1 MRAMAEQAH
10 GGMASGAS
18 RDEKRLRRDLSPEVP
33 DHEILRLIGTGA
45 YGEVWLAR
53 SVTGAYRAV
62 KVVWREDFKDES
74 TYVRE
79 FEGILHYE
87 PVARRIPG
95 VVHILH
101 VGQHHG
107 EYPYY
112 YYVMELADDAY
123 TGIHIDPLKYV
134 PHTLHSDM
142 ELYGRNPMPLDYVI
156 EVGSQLAHALDG
168 LHAEELTHRDVK
180 PSNIVFVNGRAKLA
194 DVGSVAQSN
203 NRSFAGTQGYV
214 PPEGPGAPRADVYAL
229 AKVLYEMS
237 TGKDRLDF
245 PELPLEIPSGPSH
258 RHWLTFNEVVCAA
271 AAPQISKDTIATAQ
285 ALAERLDALRLYSP
299 GHRVKRQ
306 VQQHRLWLK
315 RLLLWLCVAVGLA
328 ALCYSA
334 LLLLPPQLR
343 QRLHAAALALRAPAA
358 AEPAEPGRSQLFI
371 TSVPSGASI
380 YTEDGRYVDETPY
393 GPLDVTPGRKMAFTL
408 RKEGYADQEV
418 RGTTPQQG
426 ILALGGDL
434 RPYRPPKLRLD
445 WQDALGSTYKAE
457 GDEHHALSPVT
468 VQQFETFLHS
478 RPAAKSIP
486 YKKAPDDDRV
496 LTTWEGI
503 NAYTLWLARLC
514 ESHGSIGRDH
524 SLAAIPEPGADAG
537 QDLCAYKLIAR
548 PVQKTPISVHTTPTG
563 ATVWLNGRP
572 LGATPLQ
579 GVRVPLAPFLL
590 EIRMPGYDTVRRS
603 GISPKGL
610 ALNISLEPNNSV
622 SFGTEWT
629 NSLGLTFRPFTPSL
643 MAGATEVRVSDYHA
657 FVAATGAAMPPPTNF
672 VQNGD
677 HPVVCV
683 SRVDAERFARW
694 LTIQEREAG
703 LIDETDEYR
712 LPTDKEWS
720 AMVGITDE
728 KGDSPYERA
737 KNMGGYTGSSHDPAA
752 NPAPKEFPWG
762 LRWPPPARSGNFSDT
777 AARAYVSPQY
787 VLEHYTDGFPF
798 TAPVKSFS
806 PNKYGLYDLS
816 GNVQEWVS
824 GEYGGPRGFNFR
836 HYGVTRGG
844 DYTSFR
850 PNQLA
855 SGSRTPHPID
865 ERSPSVGFRLMLQR
879 TQKSL

>member
-1 MRAMAEQAH
+1 MRVMAGQAQTNMVNDAPH
-10 GGMASGAS
+10 KGS
-18 RDEKRLRRDLSPEVP
+18 RRRDLRPEVP

-87 PVARRIPG
+87 PVARGIPG

-123 TGIHIDPLKYV
+123 TGIHIDPLNYV

-142 ELYGRNPMPLDYVI
+142 ELYGRNPMPLDYVL

-194 DVGSVAQSN
+194 DAGSVAQSN

-237 TGKDRLDF
+237 TGMDRLDF
-245 PELPLEIPSGPSH
+245 PELPLEIPGGPSH
-258 RHWLTFNEVVCAA
+258 RRWLAFNEVVCAA
-271 AAPQISKDTIATAQ
+271 AAPQMGKDTIATAQ
-285 ALAERLDALRLYSP
+285 ALADRLDALRHYAP
-299 GHRVKRQ
+299 GHRARQQVKSP
-306 VQQHRLWLK
+306 HR
-315 RLLLWLCVAVGLA
+315 RRSVLLWAGVCAGLA
-328 ALCYSA
+328 GLCYAGQA
-334 LLLLPPQLR
+334 LLPGELK
-343 QRLHAAALALRAPAA
+343 QRVRAAARALRGEEEAP
-358 AEPAEPGRSQLFI
+358 EPGRCQLFI

-380 YTEDGRYVDETPY
+380 YTENGRYVDETPY
-393 GPLDVTPGRKMAFTL
+393 GPLEVKPGKRLVFTL
-408 RKEGYADQEV
+408 RKEGYVDYEV
-418 RGTTPQQG
+418 QG
-426 ILALGGDL
+426 ITPRQGVLALGGDL
-434 RPYRPPKLRLD
+434 HPYRPPRQRLD
-445 WQDALGSTYKAE
+445 WQDALGSTYKPE
-457 GDEHHALSPVT
+457 GNEHRAVSPVT

-478 RPAAKSIP
+478 DPSAGSIP
-486 YKKAPDDDRV
+486 YEKATDSDYV
-496 LTTWEGI
+496 LTTREGM
-503 NAYTLWLARLC
+503 NAYTLWLVRLC
-514 ESHGSIGRDH
+514 ESQGSIGRDH
-524 SLAAIPEPGADAG
+524 SLAAVPEPGTAAG
-537 QDLCAYKLIAR
+537 QDMCAYRISAR
-548 PVQKTPISVHTTPTG
+548 QVQKTPISVHTTPTG

-579 GVRVPLAPFLL
+579 GVRIPLAPFFL

-603 GISPKGL
+603 GLSPKGL
-610 ALNISLEPNNSV
+610 ALNLSLEPNNSV
-622 SFGTEWT
+622 SFGTEWV
-629 NSLGLTFRPFTPSL
+629 NSLGMSFRPFTPSL
-643 MAGATEVRVSDYHA
+643 MAGATEVRVSDYQA

-672 VQNGD
+672 VQSGD

-694 LTIQEREAG
+694 LTVQEREAG
-703 LIDETDEYR
+703 LIEETDEYR
-712 LPTDKEWS
+712 LPTDEEWS
-720 AMVGITDE
+720 AMVGINDE
-728 KGDSPYERA
+728 KGSSPYDRLQSKGFYA
-737 KNMGGYTGSSHDPAA
+737 QSSTAAGGS
-752 NPAPKEFPWG
+752 APREFPWG
-762 LRWPPPARSGNFSDT
+762 LTWPPPAHSGNFSDT
-777 AARAYVSPQY
+777 SALTHTSPQY

-806 PNKYGLYDLS
+806 ANKYGLYDLS

-824 GEYGGPRGFNFR
+824 DEYGGPRSFNFR

-850 PNQLA
+850 PSQIA
-855 SGSRTPHPID
+855 SGSRTPRPID
-865 ERSPSVGFRLMLQR
+865 ERNPSVGFRLMLER
-879 TQKSL
+879 TQNSL

>member
-1 MRAMAEQAH
+1 MPDATPARVPESEPHH
-10 GGMASGAS
+10 GA
-18 RDEKRLRRDLSPEVP
+18 RHRRDLRPEVP

-87 PVARRIPG
+87 PVARGIPG

-101 VGQHHG
+101 VGQSHD

-123 TGIHIDPLKYV
+123 TGIHIDPLNYV

-142 ELYGRNPMPLDYVI
+142 ELYGRNPMPLDYVL

-237 TGKDRLDF
+237 TGMDRLDF
-245 PELPLEIPSGPSH
+245 PALPTEMPDGPSH
-258 RHWLTFNEVVCAA
+258 RRWLAFNEIICAA
-271 AAPQISKDTIATAQ
+271 ADPQVGKDTIATAQ
-285 ALAERLDALRLYSP
+285 VLADRLDALRQFAP
-299 GHRVKRQ
+299 GHRGDKHRQGGMGKR
-306 VQQHRLWLK
+306 V
-315 RLLLWLCVAVGLA
+315 LLWGVGAASLVALGVAGFFM
-328 ALCYSA
+328 
-334 LLLLPPQLR
+334 LPAELR
-343 QRLHAAALALRAPAA
+343 QRLDEARQVLQGEAP
-358 AEPAEPGRSQLFI
+358 EPNRSQLFI
-371 TSVPSGASI
+371 SSVPSGASI

-393 GPLDVTPGRKMAFTL
+393 GPLDVEPGKKIAFTL
-408 RKEGYADQEV
+408 RKEGFADYEV
-418 RGTTPQQG
+418 KGVAPMQG
-426 ILALGGDL
+426 LLALGGDL
-434 RPYRPPKLRLD
+434 RPFRPPRIRHD
-445 WQDALGSTYKAE
+445 WQDALGSIYQAD
-457 GDEHHALSPVT
+457 GDEHRAVIPVT

-478 RPAAKSIP
+478 DPSVGKIP
-486 YKKAPDDDRV
+486 YEKMPGTDYVRTT
-496 LTTWEGI
+496 LTGI
-503 NAYTLWLARLC
+503 NAYALWLMRLC
-514 ESHGSIGRDH
+514 ENQGSIGRDH
-524 SLAAIPEPGADAG
+524 TLTALPEPGSSSG
-537 QDLCAYKLIAR
+537 QDMWAYRLCAK

-572 LGATPLQ
+572 LGVTPMQ
-579 GVRVPLAPFLL
+579 GVRVPLAPYFL
-590 EIRMPGYDTVRRS
+590 EIRMPGYATVRRS
-603 GISPKGL
+603 GISPKDL
-610 ALNISLEPNNSV
+610 ALNIPLQLNNSV
-622 SFGTEWT
+622 SFGAEWT
-629 NSLGLTFRPFTPSL
+629 NSLGLSFRPFTPSL

-657 FVAATGAAMPPPTNF
+657 FVAATGASMPPPTDF

-694 LTIQEREAG
+694 LTAQEREAG

-712 LPTDKEWS
+712 LPTDEEWS
-720 AMVGITDE
+720 AMAGIKDE
-728 KGDSPYERA
+728 KGFSPYERSQS
-737 KNMGGYTGSSHDPAA
+737 KGNYGGQ
-752 NPAPKEFPWG
+752 EFPWG
-762 LRWPPPARSGNFSDT
+762 LSWPPPPRSGNFADSS
-777 AARAYVSPQY
+777 ARAYVSPQY

-806 PNKYGLYDLS
+806 PNHFGLYDLS
-816 GNVQEWVS
+816 GNVQEWVAD
-824 GEYGGPRGFNFR
+824 EYGGPRGFSFR

-850 PNQLA
+850 PNQIA
-855 SGSRTPHPID
+855 TGSRTPRPVD
-865 ERSPSVGFRLMLQR
+865 ERSATVGFRLMLER
-879 TQKSL
+879 TRKSF

>member
-1 MRAMAEQAH
+1 MPELRQVDTL
-10 GGMASGAS
+10 SGAS
-18 RDEKRLRRDLSPEVP
+18 RSEKRLRRDLSPEVP

-74 TYVRE
+74 IYVRE
-79 FEGILHYE
+79 FESILHYE

-107 EYPYY
+107 EFPYY

-245 PELPLEIPSGPSH
+245 PELPENIPSGPSH
-258 RHWLTFNEVVCAA
+258 RHWLAFNEVVCAA
-271 AAPQISKDTIATAQ
+271 AAPQVNKDTIATAQ
-285 ALAERLDALRLYSP
+285 VLAERLDSLRQYTPGRRAKRRQTSP
-299 GHRVKRQ
+299 
-306 VQQHRLWLK
+306 WYK
-315 RLLLWLCVAVGLA
+315 RLLVWCCVLAGLA
-328 ALCYSA
+328 ALCYGVFA
-334 LLLLPPQLR
+334 LLLPPELR
-343 QRLHAAALALRAPAA
+343 QRLHAAVEALRAPIPEDAVDT
-358 AEPAEPGRSQLFI
+358 GRSQLFI

-393 GPLDVTPGRKMAFTL
+393 GPLDVTPGKKMIFTL
-408 RKEGYADQEV
+408 RKEGFADYEV
-418 RGTTPQQG
+418 QGITPQQG
-426 ILALGGDL
+426 LLALGGDL
-434 RPYRPPKLRLD
+434 HPYRPPKPRQD
-445 WQDALGSTYKAE
+445 WQDALGAVYKAE
-457 GDEHHALSPVT
+457 DNEHRAVSPVT
-468 VQQFETFLHS
+468 VQQFETFLRS
-478 RPAAKSIP
+478 DPATQRFP
-486 YKKAPDDDRV
+486 YEKAADGDSL
-496 LTTWEGI
+496 LTTRDGI
-503 NAYTLWLARLC
+503 NAFTLWLLRLC
-514 ESHGSIGRDH
+514 ESQGSIGRDH
-524 SLAAIPEPGADAG
+524 SLAPTPEPGTTTD
-537 QDLCAYKLIAR
+537 DKLCSYRLIAR

-579 GVRVPLAPFLL
+579 GVRIPLAPFLL
-590 EIRMPGYDTVRRS
+590 EVRMPGYDTVRRS

-610 ALNISLEPNNSV
+610 ALNLNLEPNNSV
-622 SFGTEWT
+622 SFGAEWT
-629 NSLGLTFRPFTPSL
+629 NSLGLCFRPFTPSL
-643 MAGATEVRVSDYHA
+643 MAGATEVRVSDYRA
-657 FVAATGAAMPPPTNF
+657 FVASTGAAMPPHTNF
-672 VQNGD
+672 VQSGD
-677 HPVVCV
+677 HPVVNV

-703 LIDETDEYR
+703 LIEETDEYR
-712 LPTDKEWS
+712 LPTDEEWS
-720 AMVGITDE
+720 SMVGIKEE
-728 KGDSPYERA
+728 KGASPYERA
-737 KNMGGYTGSSHDPAA
+737 QNSGLYTAAGNTPASI
-752 NPAPKEFPWG
+752 PKEFPWG
-762 LRWPPPARSGNFSDT
+762 LAWPPPAHSGNFSDT
-777 AARAYVSPQY
+777 SARAYVSPQY

-798 TAPVKSFS
+798 TAPVMSFS
-806 PNKYGLYDLS
+806 PNKFGIYDLS

-824 GEYGGPRGFNFR
+824 GEYGGPPGFNFR
-836 HYGVTRGG
+836 HYGVTRGS
-844 DYTSFR
+844 DFTSFR
-850 PNQLA
+850 PNQII
-855 SGSRTPHPID
+855 SGSRTPRPID
-865 ERSPSVGFRLMLQR
+865 ERSPSVGFRLMLER